1 MNENI
6 EYAEEWLLGQLIKTD
21 FEEKE
26 TGKIIYTRVKKK
38 DLYKLFI
45 KFIKLMKMH

>member
-1 MNENI
+1 MSENLEI
-6 EYAEEWLLGQLIKTD
+6 AEEWLLEQLIKTD

-26 TGKIIYTRVKKK
+26 TGKITYARVNKK

-45 KFIKLMKMH
+45 QFIKLIRKY

>member
-1 MNENI
+1 MNENLEI
-6 EYAEEWLLGQLIKTD
+6 AEDWLLEQLIKAD

-26 TGKIIYTRVKKK
+26 TGKIIYARIKKK

-45 KFIKLMKMH
+45 QFIKLIRKY